1 MNVDA
6 AITAVPPAGEGVAIW
21 LDPAMHAEAVAT
33 AFIARIPSMAV
44 FTVLALLLVLMA
56 SIAGGVTMEL
66 AQYVMGDH
74 SVGAMM
80 ALVAAAVVLA
90 VALSAAL
97 CFATMPVATTH
108 AIMTV
113 WIAPLLEWVRRANCA
128 RLILRDCNF

>member
-1 MNVDA
+1 
-6 AITAVPPAGEGVAIW
+6 
-21 LDPAMHAEAVAT
+21 MHAEAVAA
-33 AFIARIPSMAV
+33 AFLARIPPVAV

-66 AQYVMGDH
+66 AQYVMGNH
-74 SVGAMM
+74 SAGAMM

-97 CFATMPVATTH
+97 CFATMPVAMTH